1 MILNFYRMSAEQKI
15 VERITS
21 AGTAGIKKIDLRK
34 EFQDM
39 GIDVIIER
47 LVTSGDIFV
56 DKKGTAYYCWHKDY
70 YLQNLLNT
78 DPKFRLIYETIMHL
92 ELSVNKT
99 SDGLAKTMETL
110 YNNVKNSEKS
120 AATRSV
126 DGILQVHSNDEPTMH
141 LDRFRNEFDIAIG
154 NNSSSIGWVE
164 LSKVRNELC
173 KKHNISNEDFYN
185 FVEQITNLYH
195 DKYELSTGGYEGLT
209 VRGLLH
215 GFVRCI

>member
-1 MILNFYRMSAEQKI
+1 MSAEQKI

-99 SDGLAKTMETL
+99 SDGLAKTLETL

-120 AATRSV
+120 AATRSL
-126 DGILQVHSNDEPTMH
+126 DGISQVHRNDEPTMH

>member
-1 MILNFYRMSAEQKI
+1 MSAEQKI

-34 EFQDM
+34 EFQDI

-47 LVTSGDIFV
+47 LVTSGDIFI

-78 DPKFRLIYETIMHL
+78 DPKFRLMYETIMHL

-99 SDGLAKTMETL
+99 SDGLAKTLETL
-110 YNNVKNSEKS
+110 YNNIKNSEKS
-120 AATRSV
+120 AATRSL
-126 DGILQVHSNDEPTMH
+126 DGISQVHNNDESTMH
-141 LDRFRNEFDIAIG
+141 LDRFRNEFDLSIG

-173 KKHNISNEDFYN
+173 KKHNISNEDFYR
-185 FVEQITNLYH
+185 FVEQLTNLYH
-195 DKYELSTGGYEGLT
+195 DKYELSTGGYEGLI

>member
-1 MILNFYRMSAEQKI
+1 MTSNFYCMSAEQKI
-15 VERITS
+15 IERITS
-21 AGTAGIKKIDLRK
+21 AGTTGIKKTDLRK
-34 EFQDM
+34 EFQDIE
-39 GIDVIIER
+39 IDVVIEG
-47 LVTSGDIFV
+47 LVTAGDIFV
-56 DKKGTAYYCWHKDY
+56 DKKGAAYYCWHKDH

-78 DPKFRLIYETIMHL
+78 DPKFRLIYETVKHL
-92 ELSVNKT
+92 ELSVNNT
-99 SDGLAKTMETL
+99 SDGLARTVETL

-120 AATRSV
+120 AATKNLDDIPR
-126 DGILQVHSNDEPTMH
+126 VHVNGESTMQ

-173 KKHNISNEDFYN
+173 KKHNISNEDFYS
-185 FVEQITNLYH
+185 FVEQLTNLYH
-195 DKYELSTGGYEGLT
+195 DKYELSTGGYEGLI

>member
-92 ELSVNKT
+92 EQSVNKT
-99 SDGLAKTMETL
+99 SDGLAKTLETL

-120 AATRSV
+120 AATRSL
-126 DGILQVHSNDEPTMH
+126 DSISEVHSNDEPTMH

-173 KKHNISNEDFYN
+173 KKHNISNEDFYS

>member
-39 GIDVIIER
+39 EIDLIIGR

>member
-1 MILNFYRMSAEQKI
+1 MSAEQKI

-47 LVTSGDIFV
+47 LVTAGDIFV

-99 SDGLAKTMETL
+99 SDGLAKTLETL

>member
-1 MILNFYRMSAEQKI
+1 MSAEQRI

-21 AGTAGIKKIDLRK
+21 AGTAGIKKTDLRK

-39 GIDVIIER
+39 EIDVVIEG
-47 LVTSGDIFV
+47 LVTSGDILV
-56 DKKGTAYYCWHKDY
+56 DKKGTAYYCWHKDH

-78 DPKFRLIYETIMHL
+78 DPKFRLIYETITHL

-99 SDGLAKTMETL
+99 SDGLAKTIETL
-110 YNNVKNSEKS
+110 YDDIKNSEKFP
-120 AATRSV
+120 ATKNL
-126 DGILQVHSNDEPTMH
+126 DGVSHVHINVQPTMK
-141 LDRFRNEFDIAIG
+141 LDSFRNEFDIAVG
-154 NNSSSIGWVE
+154 NKSSSIGWVE

-185 FVEQITNLYH
+185 FVEQLTNLYH

>member
-1 MILNFYRMSAEQKI
+1 MTFNFYRMSAEQRI
-15 VERITS
+15 VQRITS
-21 AGTAGIKKIDLRK
+21 AGTAGIKKTDLRK

-39 GIDVIIER
+39 EFDVIIER
-47 LVTSGDIFV
+47 FVTSGDIFI

-78 DPKFRLIYETIMHL
+78 DPKFRLVYEAIMHL

-99 SDGLAKTMETL
+99 SDGLAKTLETL
-110 YNNVKNSEKS
+110 YNSVKNSEKS
-120 AATRSV
+120 ASTRNPDDISQ
-126 DGILQVHSNDEPTMH
+126 GHTNDEPIMQ
-141 LDRFRNEFDIAIG
+141 LDRFRNEFDIAIA

-164 LSKVRNELC
+164 LSKVRYEICN
-173 KKHNISNEDFYN
+173 KHNISNEEFYS
-185 FVEQITNLYH
+185 FVEQLTNLYH

>member
-1 MILNFYRMSAEQKI
+1 MSAEQKI

-39 GIDVIIER
+39 EIDVVIEN
-47 LVTSGDIFV
+47 LLTSGDIFV
-56 DKKGTAYYCWHKDY
+56 DKKGAAYYCWHKDY
-70 YLQNLLNT
+70 YLQSLLNT
-78 DPKFRLIYETIMHL
+78 DPKFRLIYEMVKHL
-92 ELSVNKT
+92 ELSVNKA
-99 SDGLAKTMETL
+99 SDGLAKGVETL
-110 YNNVKNSEKS
+110 YNNIKNSEKS
-120 AATRSV
+120 AATKNL
-126 DGILQVHSNDEPTMH
+126 DGISHVHIDDEPTMQ
-141 LDRFRNEFDIAIG
+141 LDKFRNEFDIAIE

-173 KKHNISNEDFYN
+173 KKHNISNEDFYS
-185 FVEQITNLYH
+185 FVEQLTNLYH

>member
-1 MILNFYRMSAEQKI
+1 MSAEQKI

-92 ELSVNKT
+92 EQSVNKT

-120 AATRSV
+120 AATRSL
-126 DGILQVHSNDEPTMH
+126 DSISEVHSNDEPTMH

-173 KKHNISNEDFYN
+173 KKHNISNEDFYS

>member
-47 LVTSGDIFV
+47 LVTAGDIFV

-99 SDGLAKTMETL
+99 SDGLAKTLETL

>member
-1 MILNFYRMSAEQKI
+1 MIFNFYPMSPEQI
-15 VERITS
+15 IAERISST
-21 AGTAGIKKIDLRK
+21 GTVGIKKIDLRK

-47 LVTSGDIFV
+47 LVTSGDIFI

-78 DPKFRLIYETIMHL
+78 DPKFRLMYETIMHL

-99 SDGLAKTMETL
+99 SDGLAKTLETL
-110 YNNVKNSEKS
+110 YNNIKNSEKS
-120 AATRSV
+120 AATRSL
-126 DGILQVHSNDEPTMH
+126 DGISQVQNNDESTMH
-141 LDRFRNEFDIAIG
+141 LDKFRNEFDLSIG

-173 KKHNISNEDFYN
+173 KKHNISNEDFYR
-185 FVEQITNLYH
+185 FVEQLTNLYH
-195 DKYELSTGGYEGLT
+195 DKYELSTGGYEGLI

>member
-1 MILNFYRMSAEQKI
+1 MSAEQKI

-99 SDGLAKTMETL
+99 SDGLAKTLETL

-173 KKHNISNEDFYN
+173 KKHNISNEDFYS

>member
-1 MILNFYRMSAEQKI
+1 MSAEQKI

-34 EFQDM
+34 EFQDI

-99 SDGLAKTMETL
+99 SDGLAKTLETL

-126 DGILQVHSNDEPTMH
+126 DGISQVHSNDEPTMH

-173 KKHNISNEDFYN
+173 KKHNISNEDFYS

>member
-99 SDGLAKTMETL
+99 SDGLAKTLETL

>member
-39 GIDVIIER
+39 EIDLIIER

-70 YLQNLLNT
+70 YFQNLLNT

>member
-1 MILNFYRMSAEQKI
+1 MSAEQKI

-92 ELSVNKT
+92 EQSVNKT
-99 SDGLAKTMETL
+99 SDGLAKTLETL

-120 AATRSV
+120 AATRSL
-126 DGILQVHSNDEPTMH
+126 DSISEVHSNDEPTMH

-173 KKHNISNEDFYN
+173 KKHNISNEDFYS

>member
-1 MILNFYRMSAEQKI
+1 MSSEQKI

-120 AATRSV
+120 AATRSL
-126 DGILQVHSNDEPTMH
+126 DSFSQVHSNDEPTMH

-195 DKYELSTGGYEGLT
+195 DKYELSTGGYEGLI

>member
-1 MILNFYRMSAEQKI
+1 MSAEQKI

-47 LVTSGDIFV
+47 LLTSGDIFV

-92 ELSVNKT
+92 EQSVNKT
-99 SDGLAKTMETL
+99 SDGLAKTLETL

-120 AATRSV
+120 AATRSL
-126 DGILQVHSNDEPTMH
+126 DSISEVHSNDEPTMH

-173 KKHNISNEDFYN
+173 KKHNISNEDFYS

>member
-1 MILNFYRMSAEQKI
+1 MSAELKI

-47 LVTSGDIFV
+47 LVTSGDIFI

-78 DPKFRLIYETIMHL
+78 DPKFRLMYETIMHL

-99 SDGLAKTMETL
+99 SDGLAKTLETL
-110 YNNVKNSEKS
+110 YNNIKNSEKS
-120 AATRSV
+120 AATRSL
-126 DGILQVHSNDEPTMH
+126 DGISQVQNNDESTMH
-141 LDRFRNEFDIAIG
+141 LDKFRNEFDLSIG

-173 KKHNISNEDFYN
+173 KKHNISNEDFYR
-185 FVEQITNLYH
+185 FVEQLTNLYH
-195 DKYELSTGGYEGLT
+195 DKYELSTGGYEGLI

>member
-1 MILNFYRMSAEQKI
+1 MSAEQKI

-39 GIDVIIER
+39 EIDIVIES
-47 LVTSGDIFV
+47 LLTSGDIFV
-56 DKKGTAYYCWHKDY
+56 DKKGAAYYCWHKDY

-78 DPKFRLIYETIMHL
+78 DPKFRLIYEMVKHL

-99 SDGLAKTMETL
+99 SDGLAKSLETL
-110 YNNVKNSEKS
+110 YNNIKNSEKS
-120 AATRSV
+120 AATKNL
-126 DGILQVHSNDEPTMH
+126 DGISRVHIDDEPTMQ
-141 LDRFRNEFDIAIG
+141 LDKFRNEFDIAIE

-164 LSKVRNELC
+164 LAKVRNELC
-173 KKHNISNEDFYN
+173 KKHNISNEDFYS
-185 FVEQITNLYH
+185 FVEQLTNLYH
-195 DKYELSTGGYEGLT
+195 DKYELSTGGYEGLI